1 MVFRDLSVQRFDL
14 LAGGF
19 GLRSALCQLDT
30 FAHSYG
36 LERTPLSG
44 EVERA
49 KPDDAVDLAGSCT
62 AGPRLLVNAERLE
75 CDVDFLLVPRLRVCI
90 PSPRGVP
97 GMLGSFG
104 HRSTPSPLGVG
115 RCPLASGRKGRQLSF
130 ACHLHLALP
139 CDCLQCQDGKFTSV
153 PF

>member
-90 PSPRGVP
+90 PPAVFQACWEALATAP
-97 GMLGSFG
+97 
-104 HRSTPSPLGVG
+104 PL
-115 RCPLASGRKGRQLSF
+115 LLSEW
-130 ACHLHLALP
+130 AAAL
-139 CDCLQCQDGKFTSV
+139 
-153 PF
+153 